1 MKIVEFGKKMT
12 FHSIQK
18 VLTLDSNVER
28 KIFRKLS
35 FRLEEFLECVLL
47 SFACLSFVF
56 PNADDGNDKPFNHDE
71 VVREC
76 LSI

>member
-35 FRLEEFLECVLL
+35 FRLEV
-47 SFACLSFVF
+47 FVSS
-56 PNADDGNDKPFNHDE
+56 P
-71 VVREC
+71 
-76 LSI
+76 